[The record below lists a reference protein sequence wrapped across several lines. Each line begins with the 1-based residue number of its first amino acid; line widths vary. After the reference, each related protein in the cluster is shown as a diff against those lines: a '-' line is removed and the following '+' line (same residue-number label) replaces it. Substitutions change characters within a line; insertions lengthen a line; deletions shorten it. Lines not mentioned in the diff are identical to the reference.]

1 MRGVLVHAAT
11 VSVIASREV
20 TERRILPLS
29 QAVMCG
35 RCQRA
40 QPCPHIFAVAFAL
53 VRSASLL
60 GIHGEPVDVEVHMG
74 VGLPGFTVVG
84 QPDESCRESRDRVR
98 AALLSS
104 NLPWPNRRV
113 TINLS
118 MRSSVKRGGSGIDL
132 AIAVGLL
139 VVQEIVPQEAIDS
152 FAFLAEL
159 GLDGSLRAVPGL
171 VPLVA
176 AIDDRQ
182 VVVADAAHREAAVV
196 SGERVRAAGSLAHVV
211 ECLTGTTEWSS
222 CSCLADAVASGD
234 VVDLAD
240 VRGQRAARRALEIA
254 AAGAHHLLLVGPPG
268 AGKSML
274 ARRMPGI
281 MPPLTPEQSLESTVV
296 HSAAHVPLPAGGCVV
311 WPPFRA
317 PHHSVSLTAM
327 VGGGTSSLRPGEIS
341 LATNGVLFLDE
352 LGEFAPSV
360 LDALRQPLE
369 EGAVRVAR
377 ARHSVELPARFLLVA
392 ATNPCPCGE
401 GTPGIC
407 VCDDRMRLRYFR
419 RFSGPLL
426 DRFDLRV
433 AVTRPDV
440 GDLLDPSPA
449 ESSAAV
455 AERVLRARAASMS
468 RNGVPNS
475 ALAGELLDRFAP
487 LSTDATQLLRTQ
499 LERGVLSGRGFHR
512 IRRVARTVAD
522 LAGNPEMVEAE
533 HVAAALALRVQ
544 IRPVVHQW

>member
-1 MRGVLVHAAT
+1 M
-11 VSVIASREV
+11 
-20 TERRILPLS
+20 
-29 QAVMCG
+29 
-35 RCQRA
+35 
-40 QPCPHIFAVAFAL
+40 AFAL
-53 VRSASLL
+53 ARSASLL
-60 GIHGEPVDVEVHMG
+60 GIHGEPVDIEVHVG
-74 VGLPGFTVVG
+74 AGLPGFTIVG

-104 NLPWPNRRV
+104 ALPWPNRRV

-118 MRSSVKRGGSGIDL
+118 MRSTVKRGGSGLDL

-139 VVQEIVPQEAIDS
+139 VVQEVIPQETVDR
-152 FAFLAEL
+152 FGFLAEL
-159 GLDGSLRAVPGL
+159 GLDGSLRSVPGL

-176 AIDDRQ
+176 AIDDRR
-182 VVVADAAHREAAVV
+182 VVVAESAHSSVSVV
-196 SGERVRAAGSLAHVV
+196 SGDRVVGARSLLHVV
-211 ECLTGTTEWSS
+211 ESLRDAESWSVPRLEGS
-222 CSCLADAVASGD
+222 VEAPQND
-234 VVDLAD
+234 VDLSD
-240 VRGQRAARRALEIA
+240 VRGQLAARRALEIA

-274 ARRMPGI
+274 ARRMPSI
-281 MPPLTPEQSLESTVV
+281 MPPLDAEQSLQSTII
-296 HSAAHVPLPAGGCVV
+296 HSAAHVSMPNGGGVSQA
-311 WPPFRA
+311 PFRA

-369 EGAVRVAR
+369 EGVVRVAR

-401 GTPGIC
+401 GTPGVC
-407 VCDDRMRLRYFR
+407 VCDDRMRMRYFR

-440 GDLLDPSPA
+440 GDLLDTAPA
-449 ESSAAV
+449 ESSNEV
-455 AERVLRARAASMS
+455 AKRVARARETSLK
-468 RNGVPNS
+468 RNGVTNS
-475 ALAGELLDRFAP
+475 SLSGELLDRFAP
-487 LSTDATQLLRTQ
+487 LSVSATQLLRTH
-499 LERGVLSGRGFHR
+499 LERGALSGRGFHR
-512 IRRVARTVAD
+512 IRRVARTIAD
-522 LAGNPEMVEAE
+522 LDDAPKVVDEE

-544 IRPVVHQW
+544 LQPAVRQW

>member
-1 MRGVLVHAAT
+1 ME
-11 VSVIASREV
+11 I
-20 TERRILPLS
+20 
-29 QAVMCG
+29 
-35 RCQRA
+35 
-40 QPCPHIFAVAFAL
+40 
-53 VRSASLL
+53 
-60 GIHGEPVDVEVHMG
+60 EVHVG
-74 VGLPGFTVVG
+74 VGLPGFTIVG

-118 MRSSVKRGGSGIDL
+118 MRSSVKRGGSGLDL

-139 VVQEIVPQEAIDS
+139 VVQEVVAQPSVDEMG
-152 FAFLAEL
+152 FLAEL
-159 GLDGSLRAVPGL
+159 GLDGSLRSVPGL

-176 AIDDRQ
+176 ALDDRH
-182 VVVADAAHREAAVV
+182 VVVAESAQHEAAVV
-196 SGERVRAAGSLAHVV
+196 SGDRVRGARSLTHVV
-211 ECLTGTTEWSS
+211 ECLAGTESWSVS
-222 CSCLADAVASGD
+222 GCPADTSLVAD
-234 VVDLAD
+234 TVDLAD
-240 VRGQRAARRALEIA
+240 VRGQHAARRALEIA
-254 AAGAHHLLLVGPPG
+254 AAGAHHVLFVGPPG

-274 ARRMPGI
+274 ARRLPSI
-281 MPPLTPEQSLESTVV
+281 MPPLTPEQSLESTIV
-296 HSAAHVPLPAGGCVV
+296 HSAAHISLPVGGCIVQ
-311 WPPFRA
+311 PPFRA

-369 EGAVRVAR
+369 EGSVRVAR
-377 ARHSVELPARFLLVA
+377 ARHSVEMPAHFLLVA

-433 AVTRPDV
+433 AVTRPEV
-440 GDLLDPSPA
+440 GDLLDALPA
-449 ESSAAV
+449 ESSSAV
-455 AERVLRARAASMS
+455 ASRVLQARTSSIA
-468 RNGVPNS
+468 RNGVTNA
-475 ALAGELLDRFAP
+475 ALTGDLLDRFAP
-487 LSTDATQLLRTQ
+487 LTNEASQLLRTQ
-499 LERGVLSGRGFHR
+499 LERGVLSGRGYHR
-512 IRRVARTVAD
+512 VRRVARTIAD
-522 LAGNPEMVEAE
+522 LAGAPEMVGAE

-544 IRPVVHQW
+544 VRPAVQQW

>member
-1 MRGVLVHAAT
+1 ME
-11 VSVIASREV
+11 I
-20 TERRILPLS
+20 
-29 QAVMCG
+29 
-35 RCQRA
+35 
-40 QPCPHIFAVAFAL
+40 
-53 VRSASLL
+53 
-60 GIHGEPVDVEVHMG
+60 EVHVG
-74 VGLPGFTVVG
+74 VGLPGFTIVG

-118 MRSSVKRGGSGIDL
+118 MRSSVKRGGSGLDL

-139 VVQEIVPQEAIDS
+139 VVQEVVAQPSVDEMG
-152 FAFLAEL
+152 FLAEL
-159 GLDGSLRAVPGL
+159 GLDGSLRSVPGL

-176 AIDDRQ
+176 ALDDRH
-182 VVVADAAHREAAVV
+182 VVVAESAQHEAAVV
-196 SGERVRAAGSLAHVV
+196 SGDRVRGARSLTHVV
-211 ECLTGTTEWSS
+211 ECLTGTESWSVS
-222 CSCLADAVASGD
+222 GCPADASLVAD
-234 VVDLAD
+234 TVDLAD
-240 VRGQRAARRALEIA
+240 VRGQRAARHALEIA
-254 AAGAHHLLLVGPPG
+254 AAGAHHVLFVGPPG

-274 ARRMPGI
+274 ARRLPSI
-281 MPPLTPEQSLESTVV
+281 MPPLTPEQSLESTIV
-296 HSAAHVPLPAGGCVV
+296 HSAAHISLPAGGCIVQ
-311 WPPFRA
+311 PPFRA

-369 EGAVRVAR
+369 EGSVRVAR
-377 ARHSVELPARFLLVA
+377 ARHSVEMPAHFLLVA

-433 AVTRPDV
+433 AVTRPEV
-440 GDLLDPSPA
+440 GDLLDALPA
-449 ESSAAV
+449 ESSSAV
-455 AERVLRARAASMS
+455 ASRVLQARTSSIA
-468 RNGVPNS
+468 RNGVTNA
-475 ALAGELLDRFAP
+475 ALTGDLLDRFAP
-487 LSTDATQLLRTQ
+487 LTNEASQLLRTQ
-499 LERGVLSGRGFHR
+499 LERGVLSGRGYHR
-512 IRRVARTVAD
+512 VRRVARTIAD
-522 LAGNPEMVEAE
+522 LAGAPEMVGAE

-544 IRPVVHQW
+544 VRPAVQQW

>member
-1 MRGVLVHAAT
+1 M
-11 VSVIASREV
+11 
-20 TERRILPLS
+20 
-29 QAVMCG
+29 
-35 RCQRA
+35 
-40 QPCPHIFAVAFAL
+40 AFAL

-60 GIHGEPVDVEVHMG
+60 GIHGEPVEIEVHVG
-74 VGLPGFTVVG
+74 VGLPGFTIVG

-118 MRSSVKRGGSGIDL
+118 MRSSVKRGGSGLDL

-139 VVQEIVPQEAIDS
+139 IVQEVVAQGSVDEMG
-152 FAFLAEL
+152 FLAEL
-159 GLDGSLRAVPGL
+159 GLDGSLRSVPGL

-176 AIDDRQ
+176 ALDDRQ
-182 VVVADAAHREAAVV
+182 VVVAESAQHEAAVV
-196 SGERVRAAGSLAHVV
+196 SGHRVCGARSLAHVV
-211 ECLTGTTEWSS
+211 ECLAGAGSWSVS
-222 CSCLADAVASGD
+222 CRVADAPSTTD
-234 VVDLAD
+234 TVDLAD
-240 VRGQRAARRALEIA
+240 VRGQRAARQAIEIA
-254 AAGAHHLLLVGPPG
+254 AAGAHHVLLVGPPG

-274 ARRMPGI
+274 ARRLPSI
-281 MPPLTPEQSLESTVV
+281 MPPLTPEQSLESTII
-296 HSAAHVPLPAGGCVV
+296 HSAAHVSLPAGGCVV
-311 WPPFRA
+311 QPPFRA

-369 EGAVRVAR
+369 EGSVRVAR
-377 ARHSVELPARFLLVA
+377 ARHSVEMPAHFLLVA

-407 VCDDRMRLRYFR
+407 VCDDRMRMRYFR

-440 GDLLDPSPA
+440 GDLLDVVPA

-455 AERVLRARAASMS
+455 ASRVLEARTSS
-468 RNGVPNS
+468 IERNGVTNS
-475 ALAGELLDRFAP
+475 ALTGDLLDRFAP
-487 LSTDATQLLRTQ
+487 LTSEASQLLRTQ
-499 LERGVLSGRGFHR
+499 LERGTLSGRGYHR
-512 IRRVARTVAD
+512 VRRVARTIAD
-522 LAGNPEMVEAE
+522 LAGAPEVVSVE

-544 IRPVVHQW
+544 IRPVVQQW

>member
-1 MRGVLVHAAT
+1 ME
-11 VSVIASREV
+11 I
-20 TERRILPLS
+20 
-29 QAVMCG
+29 
-35 RCQRA
+35 
-40 QPCPHIFAVAFAL
+40 
-53 VRSASLL
+53 
-60 GIHGEPVDVEVHMG
+60 EVHVG
-74 VGLPGFTVVG
+74 VGLPGFTIVG

-118 MRSSVKRGGSGIDL
+118 MRSSVKRGGSGLDL

-139 VVQEIVPQEAIDS
+139 VVQEVVAQPSVDEMG
-152 FAFLAEL
+152 FLAEL
-159 GLDGSLRAVPGL
+159 GLDGSLRSVPGL

-176 AIDDRQ
+176 ALDDRH
-182 VVVADAAHREAAVV
+182 VVVAESAQHEAAVV
-196 SGERVRAAGSLAHVV
+196 SGDRVRGARSLTHVV
-211 ECLTGTTEWSS
+211 ECLTGTESWSVS
-222 CSCLADAVASGD
+222 GCPADASLVAD
-234 VVDLAD
+234 TVDLAD
-240 VRGQRAARRALEIA
+240 VRGQRAARHALEIA
-254 AAGAHHLLLVGPPG
+254 AAGAHHVLFVGPPG

-274 ARRMPGI
+274 ARRLPSI
-281 MPPLTPEQSLESTVV
+281 MPPLTPEQSLESTIV
-296 HSAAHVPLPAGGCVV
+296 HSAAHISLPAGGCIVQ
-311 WPPFRA
+311 PPFRA

-369 EGAVRVAR
+369 EGSVRVAR
-377 ARHSVELPARFLLVA
+377 ARHSVEMPAHFLLVA
-392 ATNPCPCGE
+392 ATNPCPCDE

-433 AVTRPDV
+433 AVTRPEV
-440 GDLLDPSPA
+440 GDLLDALPA
-449 ESSAAV
+449 ESSSAV
-455 AERVLRARAASMS
+455 ASRVLQARTSSIA
-468 RNGVPNS
+468 RNGVTNA
-475 ALAGELLDRFAP
+475 ALTGDLLDRFAP
-487 LSTDATQLLRTQ
+487 LTNEASQLLRTQ
-499 LERGVLSGRGFHR
+499 LERGVLSGRGYHR
-512 IRRVARTVAD
+512 VRRVARTIAD
-522 LAGNPEMVEAE
+522 LAGAPEMVGAE

-544 IRPVVHQW
+544 VRPAVQQW

>member
-1 MRGVLVHAAT
+1 M
-11 VSVIASREV
+11 
-20 TERRILPLS
+20 
-29 QAVMCG
+29 
-35 RCQRA
+35 
-40 QPCPHIFAVAFAL
+40 AFAL
-53 VRSASLL
+53 ARSASLL
-60 GIHGEPVDVEVHMG
+60 GIHGEPVDIEVHVG
-74 VGLPGFTVVG
+74 AGLPGFTIVG

-104 NLPWPNRRV
+104 GLPWPNRRV

-118 MRSSVKRGGSGIDL
+118 MRSTVKRGGSGLDL
-132 AIAVGLL
+132 AIAIGLL
-139 VVQEIVPQEAIDS
+139 VVQEVIPQESVDQ

-159 GLDGSLRAVPGL
+159 GLDGSLRSVPGL

-176 AIDDRQ
+176 AIDDRR
-182 VVVADAAHREAAVV
+182 VVVAESAQSSATTV
-196 SGERVRAAGSLAHVV
+196 SGERVVGARSLVHVV
-211 ECLTGTTEWSS
+211 ECLRDAEAWSS
-222 CSCLADAVASGD
+222 LRPTSAVEAIHD
-234 VVDLAD
+234 DVDLAE

-254 AAGAHHLLLVGPPG
+254 AAGAHHLLMVGPPG

-281 MPPLTPEQSLESTVV
+281 MPPLTAEQSLQSTII
-296 HSAAHVPLPAGGCVV
+296 HSAAHVSLPSGGSVV
-311 WPPFRA
+311 QAPFRA

-327 VGGGTSSLRPGEIS
+327 VGGGTASLRPGEIS

-369 EGAVRVAR
+369 EGVVRVAR

-401 GTPGIC
+401 GTPGVC
-407 VCDDRMRLRYFR
+407 VCDDRMRMRYFR

-440 GDLLDPSPA
+440 GDLLDAVPA
-449 ESSAAV
+449 ESSVDV
-455 AERVLRARAASMS
+455 ALRVVQARTVSVE

-475 ALAGELLDRFAP
+475 SLNGELLDRFAP
-487 LSTDATQLLRTQ
+487 LTPAATQLLRGY
-499 LERGVLSGRGFHR
+499 LERGALSGRGYHR
-512 IRRVARTVAD
+512 IRRVARTIAD
-522 LAGNPEMVEAE
+522 LTCAPELVDEE

-544 IRPVVHQW
+544 VQPAVRQW

>member
-1 MRGVLVHAAT
+1 ME
-11 VSVIASREV
+11 I
-20 TERRILPLS
+20 
-29 QAVMCG
+29 
-35 RCQRA
+35 
-40 QPCPHIFAVAFAL
+40 
-53 VRSASLL
+53 
-60 GIHGEPVDVEVHMG
+60 EVHVG
-74 VGLPGFTVVG
+74 VGLPGFTIVG

-118 MRSSVKRGGSGIDL
+118 MLSSVKRGGSGLDL

-139 VVQEIVPQEAIDS
+139 IVQEVVAQRSVDEMG
-152 FAFLAEL
+152 FLAEL

-176 AIDDRQ
+176 ALDDRQ
-182 VVVADAAHREAAVV
+182 VVVAESAQHEAAVV
-196 SGERVRAAGSLAHVV
+196 SGNRVRGARSLAHVV
-211 ECLTGTTEWSS
+211 ECLTGVGSWSAS
-222 CSCLADAVASGD
+222 RRLVDAPSIADTI
-234 VVDLAD
+234 DLAD
-240 VRGQRAARRALEIA
+240 VRGQRAARHALEIA
-254 AAGAHHLLLVGPPG
+254 AAGAHHVLLVGPPG

-274 ARRMPGI
+274 ARRLPTI
-281 MPPLTPEQSLESTVV
+281 MPPLTPEQSLESTIV
-296 HSAAHVPLPAGGCVV
+296 HSAAHVSLPPGGCIVQ
-311 WPPFRA
+311 PPFRA

-369 EGAVRVAR
+369 EGSVRVAR
-377 ARHSVELPARFLLVA
+377 ARHSVEMPAQFLLVA

-401 GTPGIC
+401 GTPGVC

-433 AVTRPDV
+433 AVTRPEV
-440 GDLLDPSPA
+440 GDLIDAAPA
-449 ESSAAV
+449 ESSSSV
-455 AERVLRARAASMS
+455 ATRVHQARTTSIA
-468 RNGVPNS
+468 RNGVANS
-475 ALAGELLDRFAP
+475 ALTGDLLDRFAP
-487 LSTDATQLLRTQ
+487 LTKDASQLLRTQ
-499 LERGVLSGRGFHR
+499 LERGVLSGRGYHR
-512 IRRVARTVAD
+512 VRRVARTIAD
-522 LAGNPEMVEAE
+522 LAGAPEVVSAE

-544 IRPVVHQW
+544 IRPVVQQW

>member
-1 MRGVLVHAAT
+1 M
-11 VSVIASREV
+11 
-20 TERRILPLS
+20 
-29 QAVMCG
+29 
-35 RCQRA
+35 
-40 QPCPHIFAVAFAL
+40 
-53 VRSASLL
+53 RSASLL
-60 GIHGEPVDVEVHMG
+60 GIHGEPVEIEVHVG
-74 VGLPGFTVVG
+74 VGLPGFTIVG

-118 MRSSVKRGGSGIDL
+118 MRSSVKRGGSGLDL

-139 VVQEIVPQEAIDS
+139 VVQEVVAQPSVDEMG
-152 FAFLAEL
+152 FLAEL
-159 GLDGSLRAVPGL
+159 GLDGSLRSVPGL

-176 AIDDRQ
+176 ALDDRH
-182 VVVADAAHREAAVV
+182 VVVAESAQHEAAVV
-196 SGERVRAAGSLAHVV
+196 SGDRVRGARSLTHVV
-211 ECLTGTTEWSS
+211 ECLTGTESWSVS
-222 CSCLADAVASGD
+222 GCPADASLVAD
-234 VVDLAD
+234 TVDLAD
-240 VRGQRAARRALEIA
+240 VRGQRAARHALEIA
-254 AAGAHHLLLVGPPG
+254 AAGAHHVLFVGPPG

-274 ARRMPGI
+274 ARRLPSI
-281 MPPLTPEQSLESTVV
+281 MPPLTPEQSLESTIV
-296 HSAAHVPLPAGGCVV
+296 HSAAHISLPAGGCIVQ
-311 WPPFRA
+311 PPFRA

-369 EGAVRVAR
+369 EGSVRVAR
-377 ARHSVELPARFLLVA
+377 ARHSVEMPAHFLLVA

-433 AVTRPDV
+433 AVTRPEV
-440 GDLLDPSPA
+440 GDLLDALPA
-449 ESSAAV
+449 ESSSAV
-455 AERVLRARAASMS
+455 ASRVLQARTSSIA
-468 RNGVPNS
+468 RNGVTNA
-475 ALAGELLDRFAP
+475 ALTGDLLDRFAP
-487 LSTDATQLLRTQ
+487 LTNEASQLLRTQ
-499 LERGVLSGRGFHR
+499 LERGVLSGRGYHR
-512 IRRVARTVAD
+512 VRRVARTIAD
-522 LAGNPEMVEAE
+522 LAGAPEMVGAE

-544 IRPVVHQW
+544 VRPAVQQW